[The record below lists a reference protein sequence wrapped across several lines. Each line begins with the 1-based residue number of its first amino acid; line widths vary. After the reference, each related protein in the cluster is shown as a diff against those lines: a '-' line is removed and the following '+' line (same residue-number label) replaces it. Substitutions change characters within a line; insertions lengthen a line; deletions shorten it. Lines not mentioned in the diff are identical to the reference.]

1 MQQDTIGNWTPTT
14 LIKFVRDLQ
23 DQQPKIQYSTL
34 QVDYLD
40 VIKSLT
46 LTGDITVPTRP
57 AYSLVGGQGQ
67 PAFQNSWVNW
77 GAGGLG
83 VAGYWKDPFGF
94 IHLKGAIKSGTI
106 STAAFTLPP
115 GYRPPEYRVFPA
127 IKVDA
132 GVTSLARV
140 DVNTDGTVVPQ
151 TAPAT
156 GYITLDGIYFR
167 LTV

>member
-1 MQQDTIGNWTPTT
+1 VNEDTIASWSPTT

-40 VIKSLT
+40 VVKALT

-67 PAFQNSWVNW
+67 PPFQNSWVND
-77 GAGGLG
+77 GTAGRG

-94 IHLKGAIKSGTI
+94 IHLKGVIKSGAINT
-106 STAAFTLPP
+106 TAFTLPP
-115 GYRPPEYRVFPA
+115 GYRPPEYRIYPA
-127 IKVDA
+127 ALTDA
-132 GVTSLARV
+132 TFGRV
-140 DVNTDGTVVPQ
+140 DVNTDGSVTIR
-151 TAPAT
+151 TAVAANS
-156 GYITLDGIYFR
+156 ISLDGIYFR